1 MFKKIIKRFLREES
15 GQGMT
20 EYAIIVALLVVAV
33 IAALIIVSNA
43 IKNKFNF
50 IGNTLNKN

>member
-1 MFKKIIKRFLREES
+1 VFKKIIKRFLREES

-43 IKNKFNF
+43 IKTNL
-50 IGNTLNKN
+50 IL